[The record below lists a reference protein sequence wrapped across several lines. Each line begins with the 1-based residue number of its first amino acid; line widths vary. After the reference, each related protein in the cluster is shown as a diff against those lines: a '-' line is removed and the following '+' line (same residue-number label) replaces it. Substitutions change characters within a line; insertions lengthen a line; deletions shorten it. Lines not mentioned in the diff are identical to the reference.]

1 MVFPNFSLL
10 NVYEYSHYARYFCV
24 WKLVQVVAV
33 KRGILWKS
41 QPKKIPS
48 QISFFGERPLLEGV
62 AVNEEFLRLRW
73 RFAQDD
79 RGSLL
84 VKGGVS
90 SFRLIHNPHS
100 RRQRWNTSDSGTGVA
115 MSFAKLGCQYAGYP

>member
-1 MVFPNFSLL
+1 MNEAKSKDLL
-10 NVYEYSHYARYFCV
+10 ALSKN
-24 WKLVQVVAV
+24 
-33 KRGILWKS
+33 

-79 RGSLL
+79 RGLTS
-84 VKGGVS
+84 VAPYKCPV
-90 SFRLIHNPHS
+90 FP
-100 RRQRWNTSDSGTGVA
+100 QRG
-115 MSFAKLGCQYAGYP
+115 SFAAGAQCGGKQMSRL